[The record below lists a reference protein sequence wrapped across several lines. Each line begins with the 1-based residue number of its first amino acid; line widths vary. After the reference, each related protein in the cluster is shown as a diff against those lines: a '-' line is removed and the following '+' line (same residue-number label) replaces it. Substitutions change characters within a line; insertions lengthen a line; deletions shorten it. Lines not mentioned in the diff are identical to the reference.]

1 MGVIGYVLSREA
13 EGARVRREWT
23 QVPAVVLKREHVKF
37 KHRGITRWR
46 WTVRY
51 AYEIEGRRHEAN
63 RLDML
68 YGTAVLLP
76 KLSDHPLVTGY
87 TAGMT
92 ATAYVDPADPTSA
105 YLDPRVPYLG
115 FFVAVGLIF
124 IAWGG
129 AVAVAP
135 FRPVWT
141 RVGLLVGLDLA
152 TVLMWIHPR
161 IATGSAGTFF
171 AIGLLSLPA
180 VLLTWSA
187 LFRRKRREGQA
198 LSTAP

>member
-1 MGVIGYVLSREA
+1 MIGYVLSKEA

-23 QVPAVVLKREHVKF
+23 QVPATVLKREHVKF
-37 KHRGITRWR
+37 QHRGITRWR

-51 AYEIEGRRHEAN
+51 AYEIDGRRYEAD

-87 TAGMT
+87 AAGMR
-92 ATAYVDPADPTSA
+92 ATAYVDPADPASA

-115 FFVAVGLIF
+115 FFVAVGLVF

-135 FRPVWT
+135 FRPAWT

-152 TVLMWIHPR
+152 TLLLWIHPR
-161 IATGSAGTFF
+161 IAKGSTMTFI
-171 AIGLLSLPA
+171 AIALLSLPA
-180 VLLTWSA
+180 VVLTWRA
-187 LFRRKRREGQA
+187 LFRRKRREPGA